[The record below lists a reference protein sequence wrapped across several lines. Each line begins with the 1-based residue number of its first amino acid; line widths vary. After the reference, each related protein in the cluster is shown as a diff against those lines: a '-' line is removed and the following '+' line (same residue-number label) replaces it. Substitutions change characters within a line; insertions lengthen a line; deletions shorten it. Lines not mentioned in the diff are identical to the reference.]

1 MSSIAN
7 YVLTLHGWL
16 VLLLVFL
23 LPAAES
29 SIFLGFVF
37 PGETVVIVA
46 GVLAFEH
53 QVSLPWVMLV
63 ASLGA
68 IIGDSIGYFV
78 GKRWGRSLINNHL
91 SRFVKPSQV
100 AKAEQFMIKR
110 GGPGVFIGRFTTALR
125 VLVPGIAG
133 VAGMRY
139 KTFATY
145 NVAGGVV
152 WSVSMALLGYL
163 GGQSYR
169 QVEKVAGDVSYVI
182 LAAVILAVVAFVIYR
197 KRQERAQEA
206 CYRAED
212 LKVGGSNQES
222 FKQEQPR

>member
-1 MSSIAN
+1 MTSIAN

-29 SIFLGFVF
+29 SIFLGFIF

-53 QVSLPWVMLV
+53 QESLGLVMAA

-68 IIGDSIGYFV
+68 IIGDSVGYFV
-78 GKRWGRSLINNHL
+78 GKRWGRSLIDHQL
-91 SRFVKPSQV
+91 SRFVKP
-100 AKAEQFMIKR
+100 AHLLRAEEFMMRR
-110 GGPGVFIGRFTTALR
+110 GGPGVFVGRFTTALR
-125 VLVPGIAG
+125 VLVPGLSG
-133 VAGMRY
+133 VSNMRY
-139 KTFATY
+139 KTFALY
-145 NVAGGVV
+145 NVSGGIA
-152 WSVSMALLGYL
+152 WSVSMAMLGYL

-182 LAAVILAVVAFVIYR
+182 LALVVVAIVVFLIYR
-197 KRQERAQEA
+197 KRRDRSINAGYEERIG
-206 CYRAED
+206 D
-212 LKVGGSNQES
+212 GGRTS
-222 FKQEQPR
+222 KQEIL

>member
-29 SIFLGFVF
+29 SIFLGFIF

-53 QVSLPWVMLV
+53 QESLGLVMAV

-68 IIGDSIGYFV
+68 IIGDSIGYFI
-78 GKRWGRSLINNHL
+78 GKRWGRSLIDNQL
-91 SRFVKPSQV
+91 SRFVKPSHV
-100 AKAEQFMIKR
+100 LRAEEFIMKR
-110 GGPGVFIGRFTTALR
+110 GGPGVFVGRFTTALR
-125 VLVPGIAG
+125 VLVPGLSG

-139 KTFATY
+139 KTFAAY
-145 NVAGGVV
+145 NVAGGIA
-152 WSVSMALLGYL
+152 WSVSMAMLGYL

-182 LAAVILAVVAFVIYR
+182 LALVVVAILAYLVYR
-197 KRQERAQEA
+197 KRRERSINAGYEA
-206 CYRAED
+206 RLGEGERTS
-212 LKVGGSNQES
+212 K
-222 FKQEQPR
+222 